1 MASAPDTT
9 AALGPPLI
17 GALLRMPVDVV
28 RRRMLEALHDRGFTD
43 IVPARLVVRSCPG
56 PQGLRPSEIAAQAQ
70 MTKQAV
76 NYLLGQLE
84 DLGYLQRRPD
94 AEDQRSRRVYLTPRG
109 RALAEAIRSSVR
121 EIEAQWR
128 ALLGDGDFDRLRALL
143 IRLNDG
149 LASGAE

>member
-28 RRRMLEALHDRGFTD
+28 RRRMLGALHDRGFTD
-43 IVPARLVVRSCPG
+43 IVPAHLVVLSWPG
-56 PQGLRPSEIAAQAQ
+56 PQARRPSEIAAQAQ